1 MEGGCKLGARS
12 GVGARWGFQLVRE
25 REREREER
33 KDKRENSGD
42 RREEGRK
49 MREKG

>member
-1 MEGGCKLGARS
+1 MVAGCRLGARA
-12 GVGARWGFQLVRE
+12 GVGARWGFQQV

-42 RREEGRK
+42 RREDGRK